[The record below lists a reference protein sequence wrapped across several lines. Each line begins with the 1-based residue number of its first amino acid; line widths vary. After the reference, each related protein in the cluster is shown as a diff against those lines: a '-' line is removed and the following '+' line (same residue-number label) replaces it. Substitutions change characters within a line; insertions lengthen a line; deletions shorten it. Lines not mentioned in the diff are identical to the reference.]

1 MKTALAQSLPRRR
14 FLTGLAAA
22 TVITALPT
30 AGLAPGAYQ
39 GFIDVTPAG
48 GATPH
53 ARIPYWYA
61 VPAAAPNQIAFD
73 LTPLDISVSSGGTG
87 TMILR
92 FVDNSGVVYPAPG
105 TITITETAP
114 VPATGP
120 ATISTPYPAYSGS
133 VTFPN
138 VWLIDITLP
147 FADPGGTTYTF
158 NVQSG
163 SVSGTFTV
171 VSF

>member
-1 MKTALAQSLPRRR
+1 M
-14 FLTGLAAA
+14 
-22 TVITALPT
+22 
-30 AGLAPGAYQ
+30 
-39 GFIDVTPAG
+39 
-48 GATPH
+48 
-53 ARIPYWYA
+53 
-61 VPAAAPNQIAFD
+61 PAAAPNQIAFD